1 MQTTPRLEPVPETPA
16 RPPPAIGTYAG
27 RCGDTRLGLA
37 GRVSALRQYISEK
50 RWQWFAAFD
59 DDLAVGGAV
68 VDGGFFGTAFL
79 WVFDRAAGELLVD
92 EDVVVPSP
100 LVSVTTHP
108 TAGHV
113 ASVALPGYRLSM
125 ARTGA
130 TLAVEGHAGGATVD
144 LALDADD
151 RRAITAVCPVAGR
164 VDGVNL
170 TQKEPGVS
178 VSGRVSGA
186 DVSSREVVPERTFDG
201 VGFLDYS
208 HGLLARDTRWDWAF
222 ASAQAADG
230 TPVAFNLVDQF
241 NDGRE
246 NVVWVDGEP
255 QAVGAATLETGEEW
269 RVTTACGTV
278 DATLAVEGRRQQEID
293 IGLVRSS
300 YDQPLGRWTG
310 TVAGHDI
317 AGVGVAEQHHTR
329 W

>member
-1 MQTTPRLEPVPETPA
+1 VLPTELEPVPDTPA
-16 RPPPAIGTYAG
+16 RASPAFGTYAG
-27 RCGDTRLGLA
+27 RCGDTRLGLG
-37 GRVSALRQYISEK
+37 GRVSTLRQYVSEK

-113 ASVALPGYRLSM
+113 ARVRLPNYRLSM

-130 TLAVEGHAGGATVD
+130 TLAVEGRAGDAELD
-144 LALDADD
+144 LALDAAD
-151 RRAITAVCPVAGR
+151 RTAITAVCPVEGR
-164 VDGVNL
+164 TEGVNL
-170 TQKEPGVS
+170 TQKEPGVP
-178 VSGRVSGA
+178 VSGRVS
-186 DVSSREVVPERTFDG
+186 VSGRSTPKAVANRAFDG
-201 VGFLDYS
+201 AGLLDYS
-208 HGLLARDTRWDWAF
+208 HGLLARDTRWEWAF
-222 ASAQAADG
+222 ASAQATDG

-255 QAVGAATLETGEEW
+255 RAVGAATLETGEEW
-269 RVTTACGTV
+269 GVTTACGTV
-278 DATLAVEGRRQQEID
+278 DAALAVEGRRQQEID

-310 TVAGHDI
+310 TVAGHEV